1 MVGRG
6 IQSVCHLWYCS
17 SLKKKEKKSQTSSHF
32 KKQLTYFLHSFS
44 GCKREAKVTS
54 TRPARLSPRMSL
66 QNILLNVDLLELGT
80 VMGQIWPVKLFIR
93 PTEFEELY

>member
-6 IQSVCHLWYCS
+6 IQSLCHLWYCS
-17 SLKKKEKKSQTSSHF
+17 SLKKKKSQTSSHF

-44 GCKREAKVTS
+44 GCKREVKVTP
-54 TRPARLSPRMSL
+54 TRPARLSPRMCL

-80 VMGQIWPVKLFIR
+80 VMGKSLPVKHFIR
-93 PTEFEELY
+93 PAELEELY